1 MKLLGYRVVKR
12 TCGPDNF
19 VWFVIY
25 EVCCNDDDKL
35 SWTVV
40 NKAPTGNTLEEL
52 RADLEMM
59 LKATN
64 RPILERIEGKL
75 VEVEQ

>member
-1 MKLLGYRVVKR
+1 MKLLGYRVVKH
-12 TCGPDNF
+12 TCGSDNF

-25 EVCCNDDDKL
+25 EVCCNGDDKL

-40 NKAPTGNTLEEL
+40 NKAPNGGTLDEL
-52 RADLEMM
+52 RADLKMM
-59 LKATN
+59 LEALD
-64 RPILERIEGKL
+64 RPILERIKGKL